1 MTRPA
6 YDAIVAES
14 IENMLHLLR
23 ERGPMEA
30 GDLGRALGIVAHDV
44 GQRLKTAPRRGAVC
58 IVRRWGSNG
67 QSLYALPG
75 QTIPPR
81 QARYSFTKED
91 RQQQAEI
98 DADHAAWFASLLSVL
113 ERQRVVNTMRARA

>member
-23 ERGPMEA
+23 KRGPMEA
-30 GDLGRALGIVAHDV
+30 GDLGRALGIRPHDV
-44 GQRLKTAPRRGAVC
+44 GQRLKTATRRGAVC
-58 IVRRWGSNG
+58 LVRRWGSNG

-81 QARYSFTKED
+81 PARYSFTKED

-98 DADHAAWFASLLSVL
+98 NADLAAWFASLPSAV
-113 ERQRVVNTMRARA
+113 ERQQVISTMRARV